1 MKDNFLTL
9 RNGVFFTVRVYDA
22 GASAVVGVDLDY
34 VELSSHKSMVMLVTS
49 GTAVVIE
56 D

>member
-9 RNGVFFTVRVYDA
+9 RNRVFSKVRVYKA
-22 GASAVVGVDLDY
+22 GTSAVASVDLDY
-34 VELSSHKSMVMLVTS
+34 VELSDYSIMVMLAAS
-49 GTAVVIE
+49 GAAVLIE